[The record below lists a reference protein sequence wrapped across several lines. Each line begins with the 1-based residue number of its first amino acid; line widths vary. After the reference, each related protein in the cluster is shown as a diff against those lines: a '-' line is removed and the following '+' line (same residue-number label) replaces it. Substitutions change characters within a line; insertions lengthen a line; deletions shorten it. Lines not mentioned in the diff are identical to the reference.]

1 MPRMGKLFIVV
12 GAVFVVIGLVL
23 TFVSPF
29 SSLKIGRLPGDIY
42 IKKDNFTFYFP
53 LTTSILLSVLLT
65 LVLSL
70 LSRK

>member
-1 MPRMGKLFIVV
+1 MPQMGKLFILV
-12 GAVFVVIGLVL
+12 GALFVVIGLLL
-23 TFVSPF
+23 TFVFPLL
-29 SSLKIGRLPGDIY
+29 SLKIGRLPGDVY
-42 IKKDNFTFYFP
+42 IKRDNFTFYFP